1 MPDIYR
7 FQDSCRMRRVIVAE
21 ATGKR
26 TARRHEWRDSFRAI
40 LARIRHEPADRIDP
54 NFPTIEDG
62 VKGLA
67 FVEAAIRSSVLQ
79 NWQFVKV
86 PSIG

>member
-1 MPDIYR
+1 
-7 FQDSCRMRRVIVAE
+7 VIVAE
-21 ATGKR
+21 AIGKR
-26 TARRHEWRDSFRAI
+26 TARQHEWRDSFRAI
-40 LARIRHEPADRIDP
+40 LARIGHEPADRIDR

-67 FVEAAIRSSVLQ
+67 FVEPAIRSSVLQ